1 MNIIFC
7 LRSKVTDNA
16 LNTDKS
22 ESKKDILLT
31 CSSNRY
37 NLTPRAVPIIIT
49 YSKTIAISLAWLQ
62 AFELI
67 AFSKATEGQ

>member
-22 ESKKDILLT
+22 ESNKTYYLLVVVTDIT
-31 CSSNRY
+31 
-37 NLTPRAVPIIIT
+37 
-49 YSKTIAISLAWLQ
+49 
-62 AFELI
+62 
-67 AFSKATEGQ
+67 